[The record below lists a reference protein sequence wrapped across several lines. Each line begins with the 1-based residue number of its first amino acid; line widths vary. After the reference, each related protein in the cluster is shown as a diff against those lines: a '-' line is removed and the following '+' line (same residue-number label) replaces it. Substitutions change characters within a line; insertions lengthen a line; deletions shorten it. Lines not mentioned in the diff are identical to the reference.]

1 MFTILAWLVFVPA
14 VFWNVTLFFVAF
26 SDLMSNKSRIE
37 WTNKRNLRDLT
48 LSLIILFVP
57 GVYLFGWF

>member
-1 MFTILAWLVFVPA
+1 MLTILAWLVFVPA
-14 VFWNVTLFFVAF
+14 VAWNIIFFYVAF
-26 SDLMSNKSRIE
+26 EALMSSNSEIE

-48 LSLIILFVP
+48 ISLIILFVP